1 MYQNESFGDFDD
13 PWALLDPHMPGGLPE
28 KPFKK
33 GDIKKYYIFWRKN
46 EIKII
51 TKKFREN
58 FQSSKVKNKNKNK

>member
-1 MYQNESFGDFDD
+1 
-13 PWALLDPHMPGGLPE
+13 MPGGLPE

-58 FQSSKVKNKNKNK
+58 F